1 MLFTNNAGDL
11 LKHAILGDYVKEKVP
26 SLKKFMTKENADQEY
41 NIPSLA
47 ALSSAMR
54 LLQRCRFSLEQLIQM
69 TLMITVILV
78 WILLDENTVI

>member
-11 LKHAILGDYVKEKVP
+11 VKHAILGDYVKENVP
-26 SLKKFMTKENADQEY
+26 SLKQFMTKENADQEY

-54 LLQRCRFSLEQLIQM
+54 LLQRC
-69 TLMITVILV
+69 
-78 WILLDENTVI
+78 

>member
-11 LKHAILGDYVKEKVP
+11 VKHAILGDYVKEKVP
-26 SLKKFMTKENADQEY
+26 SFKQFMTEETADQEN

-54 LLQRCRFSLEQLIQM
+54 LLQRC
-69 TLMITVILV
+69 
-78 WILLDENTVI
+78 

>member
-11 LKHAILGDYVKEKVP
+11 VKHAILGDYVKEKVP
-26 SLKKFMTKENADQEY
+26 SLKQFMTKGNTDQEY

-54 LLQRCRFSLEQLIQM
+54 VLQRCRLSLEQLIQ
-69 TLMITVILV
+69 TTVILV
-78 WILLDENTVI
+78 WILLDENTVLI

>member
-11 LKHAILGDYVKEKVP
+11 VKHAILGDYVKENVP
-26 SLKKFMTKENADQEY
+26 SLKQFMTEETADQGN

-54 LLQRCRFSLEQLIQM
+54 LLQRC
-69 TLMITVILV
+69 
-78 WILLDENTVI
+78 

>member
-11 LKHAILGDYVKEKVP
+11 VKHAILGDYVKEKVP

-54 LLQRCRFSLEQLIQM
+54 LLQRCRLSLEQLIQ
-69 TLMITVILV
+69 TT
-78 WILLDENTVI
+78 